1 MKKVLLLCL
10 CLILLPSLLMSE
22 TQGEKRRVEEEKRES
37 LQPSEIQIVRKKE
50 NIRPQISL
58 LDIDYFT
65 ELLPKQVTFGYD
77 ACKALV
83 ILMGVED
90 EYLDLDTQITFLKER
105 KLLPKRY
112 QTKFNPMQPLR
123 KGLAAYMFCKALNI
137 KGGIT
142 LRLFGMSQRYAIKEL
157 TFEGIMPSGNVNDI
171 VSGAEL
177 VSALIQSVDYMAKR
191 QK

>member
-1 MKKVLLLCL
+1 MKRVLLLCL
-10 CLILLPSLLMSE
+10 YLVLFPSLLMALTSE
-22 TQGEKRRVEEEKRES
+22 EKRRVEEEKRES
-37 LQPSEIQIVRKKE
+37 LQPSEIQIVREKE
-50 NIRPQISL
+50 PVLPHISP
-58 LDIDYFT
+58 IDLVYFT
-65 ELLPKQVTFGYD
+65 ELMPKQVAFGYD

-90 EYLDLDTQITFLKER
+90 QYLDLDAQVAFLKEK
-105 KLLPKRY
+105 KLLSEKY
-112 QTKFNPMQPLR
+112 EAELNPMQPLR

-142 LRLFGMSQRYAIKEL
+142 LRLFGMSERYAIKEL

-177 VSALIQSVDYMAKR
+177 VSALTQSIDYMTKK